1 MYAVEFRTKI
11 KNGIIY
17 IPKEYRDKLQ
27 ENVKVI
33 VLKDEEEGKNANMID
48 QLLEAPLKMNNFRPL
63 SREEIYGRN

>member
-1 MYAVEFRTKI
+1 MYAIEFKAKI

-33 VLKDEEEGKNANMID
+33 VLKDEEEGKSANMID
-48 QLLEAPLKMNNFRPL
+48 RLFEAPLKINNFRPL
-63 SREEIYGRN
+63 LREEIYERH